1 MTDERRK
8 RLAKNEALFRD
19 VNERVEEIATAHGE
33 PEAVQF
39 LCECVD
45 VECLQ
50 RVELSVD
57 VYERVRADPA
67 QFFVSPGHERLEV
80 EDVVAQEPGYVVV
93 RKHPD
98 THDLVE
104 DRDTRTD

>member
-1 MTDERRK
+1 MTDARRR

-19 VNERVEEIATAHGE
+19 VNERVEEIATGHGE
-33 PEAVQF
+33 PEIVEF

-45 VECLQ
+45 VECLR

-57 VYERVRADPA
+57 VYERIRSDPA
-67 QFFVSPGHERLEV
+67 QFFVTPGHERPDV
-80 EDVVAQEPGYVVV
+80 EDVIEEEPGYVVV

-98 THDLVE
+98 TRPLVE
-104 DRDTRTD
+104 DRDGRTD